1 MAEFNEEMQGFE
13 DSNASCSGNTGSSSS
28 NIPEFMRKP
37 PFQKVIVGLVW
48 NIILIGAIGCAWF
61 FYGCYLMIPKTI
73 NFIKGLFK
81 K

>member
-13 DSNASCSGNTGSSSS
+13 DPNASCAGSTGSSSS

-37 PFQKVIVGLVW
+37 PFQKGIVGLVW
-48 NIILIGAIGCAWF
+48 NIILIGVIGCAWF
-61 FYGCYLMIPKTI
+61 FYGCYLIIPKTI

>member
-13 DSNASCSGNTGSSSS
+13 DSDASCSGNTGSSSS

-37 PFQKVIVGLVW
+37 PFQKGIVGLVW
-48 NIILIGAIGCAWF
+48 NIILIGVIGCAWF
-61 FYGCYLMIPKTI
+61 FYGCYLIIPKTI
-73 NFIKGLFK
+73 NFIKELFK

>member
-13 DSNASCSGNTGSSSS
+13 DLNDSCSVNTGSSSS

-37 PFQKVIVGLVW
+37 PFQKGIVGLFW
-48 NIILIGAIGCAWF
+48 NIILIGVIGCAWF
-61 FYGCYLMIPKTI
+61 FYGCYLIIPKTI
-73 NFIKGLFK
+73 NFIKELFK

>member
-13 DSNASCSGNTGSSSS
+13 DLNDSCSGNTGSSSS

-37 PFQKVIVGLVW
+37 PFQKGIVGLFW
-48 NIILIGAIGCAWF
+48 NIILIGVIGCAWF
-61 FYGCYLMIPKTI
+61 FYGCYLIIPKTI
-73 NFIKGLFK
+73 NFIKELFK

>member
-37 PFQKVIVGLVW
+37 PFQKGIVGLVW
-48 NIILIGAIGCAWF
+48 NMMLVGVIGCAWF
-61 FYGCYLMIPKTI
+61 FYGCYLIIPKTI